1 MFAIERHHKVWA
13 GSAVIDLIAGREM
26 VSKYGPY
33 WGKSKKTMV
42 CEGEGSSTG
51 KMLSNKG
58 KDLTSS
64 KYG

>member
-1 MFAIERHHKVWA
+1 MFAIERHHRVWA
-13 GSAVIDLIAGREM
+13 GSAVIDLITGREM
-26 VSKYGPY
+26 VSKYGQY
-33 WGKSKKTMV
+33 WGKNEKTMV
-42 CEGEGSSTG
+42 RGGEGSNTG